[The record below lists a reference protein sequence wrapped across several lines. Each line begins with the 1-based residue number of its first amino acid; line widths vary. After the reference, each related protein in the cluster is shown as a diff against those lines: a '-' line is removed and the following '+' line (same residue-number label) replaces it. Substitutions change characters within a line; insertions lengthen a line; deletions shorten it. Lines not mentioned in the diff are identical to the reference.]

1 MALQAEKRASPRKRS
16 DNRNELRNMK
26 TFSNLEIKQLI
37 NLERKWNDHKFTRN
51 KFYDEQDERY
61 LTPKER
67 ERILDLVL
75 CIMFKT

>member
-1 MALQAEKRASPRKRS
+1 
-16 DNRNELRNMK
+16 MK